1 MVEITFRRLKTPE
14 ELRQAEEVQQAAWG
28 MRTEHPVPVSILRAI
43 QDNGG
48 FALGAF
54 VDFHLVGFTLAFL
67 AWDGQELYQWSHMN
81 AVLPEFRNH
90 RVGFRLKIA
99 QREEVLRQGLAKI
112 RWTFDPLVSRNAHLN
127 VHRLGALPD
136 QYLPHYYGTLD
147 SDVNAGLA
155 TDRVRVTWNLNDPEV
170 VRRLQ
175 DPGPLGPETVARV
188 EASQVLL
195 KTEPGE
201 AGLRVPQA
209 VEEPGAGFRSG
220 ILEIPFDL
228 EALRE
233 HQPDC
238 LRPWRQASREAFRA
252 CFDLGARVDDFAVV
266 SREHER
272 RAYYLLSPGPTTPPV
287 ATDAPPA

>member
-14 ELRQAEEVQQAAWG
+14 ELRQAEEVQQVAWG

-48 FALGAF
+48 IALGAF

-81 AVLPEFRNH
+81 AVLPEYRNH
-90 RVGFRLKIA
+90 RVGLRLKLA
-99 QREEVLRQGLAKI
+99 QREEVLRQGLAKV

-127 VHRLGALPD
+127 IHRLGALPD
-136 QYLPHYYGTLD
+136 LYLPHYYGTLD

-155 TDRVRVTWNLNDPEV
+155 TDRIRVTWNLNDPGVLE
-170 VRRLQ
+170 RIQ
-175 DPGPLGPETVARV
+175 NPGPLAPETASRV
-188 EASQVLL
+188 EGSQVLL
-195 KTEPGE
+195 QTEPGE
-201 AGLRVPQA
+201 VGLRVPKA

-220 ILEIPFDL
+220 ILEVPFDL

-233 HQPDC
+233 HQPDS

-252 CFDLGARVDDFAVV
+252 CFDLGARVDDFVVV
-266 SREHER
+266 SRDHER
-272 RAYYLLSPGPTTPPV
+272 RAYYLLSPEPKPAPV
-287 ATDAPPA
+287 APDAPAA